1 VKQDR
6 RKVDPDRCQPRG
18 IPLPTLRAVRRSTAL
33 SQRQLAELAGV
44 SANTVRLLENGRR
57 GSYPTTVQKLA
68 SALGVSPAHL
78 VGDRRPE

>member
-1 VKQDR
+1 
-6 RKVDPDRCQPRG
+6 
-18 IPLPTLRAVRRSTAL
+18 
-33 SQRQLAELAGV
+33 
-44 SANTVRLLENGRR
+44 VRLLENGRR